1 MDVEEYNNKET
12 IMGISDSDIHYSSHI
27 YPIDHPKIKRLI
39 ASHPQLCQDIFSA
52 KAPKTNIV

>member
-1 MDVEEYNNKET
+1 
-12 IMGISDSDIHYSSHI
+12 MGISDSDIHYSSHI